1 MWRRRP
7 APVPSADVGTRSRNI
22 WWACAAALA
31 CLLLVASACSGDG
44 GTTELSSDAADETTP
59 GPLPTAPPTSAGSSS
74 KVGSTGSVD
83 VNELIRR
90 IDALNNEG
98 DLCTLLTGK
107 ALADVTG
114 ADVNLTSLLTN
125 PSGFTQLFTSLD
137 KLFAHMVTIGA
148 PEVQPSL
155 QTMQGV
161 WKGLSTIDP
170 RAPDAEA
177 RSGALIG
184 DPKVQAAQN
193 DLGAWVKAN
202 CTTTQ
207 TG

>member
-1 MWRRRP
+1 MWRGGP

-22 WWACAAALA
+22 WWAFAAALA
-31 CLLLVASACSGDG
+31 CLLMVASACSGDS
-44 GTTELSSDAADETTP
+44 GTTELSSDAADDTAP
-59 GPLPTAPPTSAGSSS
+59 GPLPTAPPTSASAS
-74 KVGSTGSVD
+74 KVGSSGSVD

-98 DLCTLLTGK
+98 DLCILLTGQ

-137 KLFAHMVTIGA
+137 KLFAHMITIGA

-161 WKGLSTIDP
+161 WKGLATIDP

-177 RSGALIG
+177 RSAALIG
-184 DPKVQAAQN
+184 DAGVQAAQN

-202 CTTTQ
+202 CSTSQ